1 MEIKQV
7 QSVSV
12 FVSDQERALN
22 FYTKALGLELHLD
35 ATYSPGYR
43 RIEVVPRGAAT
54 GIALVKPHPGQ
65 PDNLIGVTTSFVLST
80 DDLVGT
86 YAELLDRGVE
96 FVEPPAPQP
105 WGGMQAIFAD
115 LDGNRFVLTEG

>member
-12 FVSDQERALN
+12 FVSDQERALD
-22 FYTKALGLELHLD
+22 FYTKALGFELHLD

-43 RIEVVPRGAAT
+43 WIEVAPRGATT
-54 GIALVKPHPGQ
+54 GIALLKPYPGHP
-65 PDNLIGVTTSFVLST
+65 DDKIGVMTSFVLAT
-80 DDLVGT
+80 DDIVGT

-96 FVEPPAPQP
+96 FVEPPTPQP
-105 WGGMQAIFAD
+105 WGSMQAIFAD
-115 LDGNRFVLTEG
+115 LDGNRFVLAEH

>member
-12 FVSDQERALN
+12 FVSDQQRALD
-22 FYTKALGLELHLD
+22 FYTNVLGLELHLD

-43 RIEVVPRGAAT
+43 WIEVAPRGATT
-54 GIALVKPHPGQ
+54 GIALMTPCPGQ
-65 PDNLIGVTTSFVLST
+65 PNTMIGVATSFVLST
-80 DDLVGT
+80 DDIVGT

-96 FVEPPAPQP
+96 FVEPPTLQP

-115 LDGNRFVLTEG
+115 LDGNRFVLAQR